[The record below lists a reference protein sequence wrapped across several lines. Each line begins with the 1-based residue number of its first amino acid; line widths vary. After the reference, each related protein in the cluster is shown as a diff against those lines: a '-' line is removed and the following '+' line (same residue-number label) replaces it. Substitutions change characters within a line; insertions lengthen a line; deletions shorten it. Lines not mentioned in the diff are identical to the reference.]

1 MRIAAEISRGPAMNI
16 RAGWRV
22 LQERGA
28 GLTAWLPRLVARV
41 PAPIYTKLLAAFL
54 VIVAL
59 LITVGTVGLQVL
71 QEANRRDEELV
82 ALQKK
87 VASYRQ
93 LQNDTTTQLYSVA
106 SALLSPDEQTLDTA
120 LRQLNLFSYDLERLQ
135 FVAQDEADLLKRIEA
150 DHKQFT
156 AIMTQVIELTR
167 ASHGVEARKLQ
178 LTQAAP
184 LADNLER
191 LTNQLVN
198 RAEADIVARIDQ
210 NRSAYVASRWI
221 VIGFAVGSIALALI
235 LGFAISWSII
245 APVKQ
250 MDVRLKE
257 IASGDF
263 FGRVEAP
270 NRDEL
275 GTLAAN
281 LNRMNDELGRL
292 YTELRTRNH
301 ELTEALAENVR
312 LFQEL
317 EEKSRQLEQ
326 ASQHKSEFL
335 ANMSHE
341 LRTPLNAIIGFS
353 DVLLERMFG
362 ELNPKQ
368 ADYLQDILESGRH
381 LLDLINDILDIAKVE
396 AGHMELMVEQFAL
409 AAALENGL
417 TMVRERASRHG
428 IALDLD
434 VDPAIGAVEAD
445 ERKIKEVILNL
456 LSNAVKFTPDGGQVA
471 VTARLVD
478 AEAQVAVRDTGV
490 GIAPED
496 LGHVFEEFQQ
506 VGSATANQQEGTG
519 LGLTLAKKF
528 VELHGGR
535 IWVESQVGVGSTF
548 VFTLPLR
555 QGAAAPE
562 AALAAAAAA
571 GAIDSDNAD
580 PTILLV
586 EDDEHAI
593 DLLSLYLKEA
603 DFNVVVARDGEAGL
617 ALARSLR
624 PAAITLDMLLPRVDG
639 WDFLARAKADPA
651 IADIPV
657 VIVSI
662 LDERGKGIAMGA
674 AEFLVKPVNRD
685 DLFATLRQLTTTKN
699 GGAGSAKVLIIDDDP
714 LAVELVEAI
723 LQPEG
728 YTVLRATAGEAGV
741 ALARQELPSLIIL
754 DILLP
759 EVDGFA
765 VVERLRADPATA
777 RIPIVILT
785 AKTMSHEEKERLNG
799 QISYLAR
806 KGEFDRAAFVELVRA
821 FCEPMTA

>member
-1 MRIAAEISRGPAMNI
+1 MNM
-16 RAGWRV
+16 RAGWRA
-22 LQERGA
+22 LRERGA
-28 GLTAWLPRLVARV
+28 VLTAWLPRLVARV

-54 VIVAL
+54 VIAAL
-59 LITVGTVGLQVL
+59 LITVGVVGLQVL
-71 QEANRRDEELV
+71 NDANRRDEELV
-82 ALQKK
+82 ALQRKM
-87 VASYRQ
+87 ASYRQ

-150 DHKQFT
+150 DHDQFI

-167 ASHGVEARKLQ
+167 ASRVDEAHQLQ
-178 LTQAAP
+178 LTRAAP

-210 NRSAYVASRWI
+210 NRNAYVASRWV

-235 LGFAISWSII
+235 LGFAISWSLIG
-245 APVKQ
+245 PVKQ
-250 MDVRLKE
+250 MDVRFKE
-257 IASGDF
+257 IAAGDF
-263 FGRVEAP
+263 SGRVEVL

-275 GTLAAN
+275 GALAAN

-292 YTELRTRNH
+292 YAELHTRNR
-301 ELTEALAENVR
+301 ELTDALAANVS
-312 LFQEL
+312 LYQAL
-317 EEKSRQLEQ
+317 EEQSRQLEQ

-353 DVLLERMFG
+353 EVLLERMFG

-368 ADYLQDILESGRH
+368 ADYLQDILDSGRH

-396 AGHMELMVEQFAL
+396 AGHMNLTVEHFAL
-409 AAALENGL
+409 ADVLENGL
-417 TMVRERASRHG
+417 TMVRERASRHA
-428 IALDLD
+428 ITLDLE
-434 VDPAIGAVEAD
+434 VDPAIGVVEAD
-445 ERKIKEVILNL
+445 ERKIKEVVLNL
-456 LSNAVKFTPDGGQVA
+456 LSNAVKFTLDGGQIAVA
-471 VTARLVD
+471 AYLVD
-478 AEAQVAVRDTGV
+478 EEVQIAVRDTGV

-496 LGHVFEEFQQ
+496 LAHVFEEFQQ
-506 VGSATANQQEGTG
+506 VGTATTQQQEGTG

-535 IWVESQVGVGSTF
+535 IWAESQVGVGSTF

-555 QGAAAPE
+555 QGAAAPQ
-562 AALAAAAAA
+562 AAAPAE
-571 GAIDSDNAD
+571 GAHGSDNAG
-580 PTILLV
+580 PTVLLV

-593 DLLSLYLKEA
+593 ELLSLYLTEA
-603 DFNVVVARDGEAGL
+603 NFNVVVARDGEAGL
-617 ALARSLR
+617 ALARRLR
-624 PAAITLDMLLPRVDG
+624 PAAITLDILLPQVNG
-639 WDFLARAKADPA
+639 WDFLARAKADAA

-657 VIVSI
+657 IIVSI
-662 LDERGKGIAMGA
+662 VDERGKGFALGA
-674 AEFLVKPVNRD
+674 AEYLVKPVNRD
-685 DLFATLRQLTTTKN
+685 DLLATLRHLTSTKN
-699 GGAGSAKVLIIDDDP
+699 MGTGSTEVLIIDDDP
-714 LAVELVEAI
+714 LAAALVEAI

-728 YTVLRATAGEAGV
+728 YIVLKATGGEAGV
-741 ALARQELPSLIIL
+741 ALAQQELPTLIVL
-754 DILLP
+754 DILMP

-777 RIPIVILT
+777 QIPIVILT
-785 AKTMSHEEKERLNG
+785 AKTMSREEKERLNG
-799 QISYLAR
+799 QISYLAH
-806 KGEFDRAAFVELVRA
+806 KSEFDRAAFVELVRA

>member
-1 MRIAAEISRGPAMNI
+1 MRIAAEISRGRVMNM
-16 RAGWRV
+16 RAGWRA

-28 GLTAWLPRLVARV
+28 GLTAWLPRLVARE

-150 DHKQFT
+150 DHKQFI
-156 AIMTQVIELTR
+156 AVMTQVIELTR

-210 NRSAYVASRWI
+210 NRSAYIRSQWI

-250 MDVRLKE
+250 MDVRLEE

-263 FGRVEAP
+263 SGQVEAP

-275 GTLAAN
+275 GALAAN

-301 ELTEALAENVR
+301 ELTEALDENVR
-312 LFQEL
+312 LFREL

-326 ASQHKSEFL
+326 ANQHKSEFL

-396 AGHMELMVEQFAL
+396 AGHMELMVERFAL

-456 LSNAVKFTPDGGQVA
+456 LSNAVKFTPDGGQVV

-478 AEAQVAVRDTGV
+478 DEAQVAVRDTGV

-506 VGSATANQQEGTG
+506 VGSATTNQQEGTG

-535 IWVESQVGVGSTF
+535 IWAESQVGVGSTF
-548 VFTLPLR
+548 VFTLPLQ
-555 QGAAAPE
+555 QGAATPE
-562 AALAAAAAA
+562 AALVATAA
-571 GAIDSDNAD
+571 GGAIGSDNAG

-593 DLLSLYLKEA
+593 DLLSLYLTEA

-624 PAAITLDMLLPRVDG
+624 PAAITLDVLLPRVDG

-657 VIVSI
+657 IVISI
-662 LDERGKGIAMGA
+662 LDERSKGVALGA
-674 AEFLVKPVNRD
+674 AECLVKPVNRD
-685 DLFATLRQLTTTKN
+685 DLLATLRRLAN
-699 GGAGSAKVLIIDDDP
+699 SCAPSAS
-714 LAVELVEAI
+714 
-723 LQPEG
+723 Q
-728 YTVLRATAGEAGV
+728 
-741 ALARQELPSLIIL
+741 
-754 DILLP
+754 
-759 EVDGFA
+759 
-765 VVERLRADPATA
+765 
-777 RIPIVILT
+777 
-785 AKTMSHEEKERLNG
+785 
-799 QISYLAR
+799 
-806 KGEFDRAAFVELVRA
+806 
-821 FCEPMTA
+821 